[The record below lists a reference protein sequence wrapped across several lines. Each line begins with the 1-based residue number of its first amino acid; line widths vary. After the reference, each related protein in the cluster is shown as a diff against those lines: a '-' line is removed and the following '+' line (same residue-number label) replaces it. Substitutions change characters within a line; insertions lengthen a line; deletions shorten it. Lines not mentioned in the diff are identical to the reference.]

1 MQESTNSSDVLT
13 LVDGSYLLHQGFY
26 AFQSAGL
33 RNPRSEPVGALYGFM
48 LQLERIVQFTDASHM
63 AVMFDSR
70 TASESRKKT
79 LPKYKSNRHCPDEL
93 VHQFQKSQEAL
104 SALGYHWNQSD
115 HYEADDLI
123 ATYARRQPKERA
135 VCIVST
141 DKDLL
146 QLVDDQVTLLS
157 PAGRYATMGK
167 NEVMEKWG
175 VRPDQMGYL
184 IALMGDS
191 ADVIPGVPRIG
202 QKRGAALLQRYE
214 DLEGIMKAAE
224 AGPLD
229 VPGITEQLRQNLLEY
244 GWNAVDLYEKV
255 VKLQDVP
262 LEESHR
268 GALDLLVPTRDG
280 AWRKRVEK
288 WCDQEA
294 FKDVKKMLLD
304 GASRPRKALYKA
316 PPLEETG
323 GFLLISSVKDAER
336 VLKSFHGECYAV
348 SLQVDKLTGSKPRY
362 LFIYGGSELDVGCV
376 GNGKRKVVVDFGAD
390 DSFNDAL
397 VAFWCRNF
405 LADPNFKKVYHC
417 FSELRRCMQS
427 SVESGVDLAAGLQA
441 DTMHM
446 ARLWDP
452 SLEEKR
458 RLQQDA
464 DAYSVQWLAQYIL
477 GPTWRMK
484 QPGLRDR
491 NNREEELIC
500 FNANCSAGIFY
511 LHEALKDLLEK
522 DPRPPTGA
530 TGATGDSGSM
540 WGFYEEHWQRLAKL
554 LSDVELRGMHVNE
567 QRLAEIIQEAET
579 LRERHRSH
587 FCNWATA
594 SIMEKCGKE
603 VCLDALNLNSADQ
616 LRQLFFG
623 SVGAEKEF
631 IGLPITD
638 KEVWTPLS
646 REDLRHKLKPELEEL
661 CREKGCK
668 MAGKK
673 EELIDRLSGL
683 EDPRHNKAKRRMITI
698 PGLGLPHAGPVT
710 KQHGQPQVTLET
722 IQSLMQLEELGSDGV
737 EGVGALW
744 QWRRIESR
752 LSGFLKPLQ
761 SASCEGRVY
770 PQINLNTMTGRV
782 STRNPNLQG
791 EPTGEGEDDLQT
803 LAVRSILAAPPGR
816 RLLVADYAQLELRL
830 VAHLANCSSMIEI
843 LSSGGDIHSR
853 TAYKMFQEV
862 KSAVDQGLVLLDES
876 DTTPDTAR
884 ASQASQ
890 ASLELVKDHFPE
902 LRKKAKT
909 LNFSL
914 LYGKTKYSFAKDW
927 KITEDEAQVFIDRWF
942 QAFPEV
948 KDWMDRAHATYRPE
962 IGGVEGTTL
971 GTILGRFRRL
981 RGPRHR
987 ALRVAGNTPVQGSG
1001 ADVVLSAMV
1010 KAEDSVVLQRL
1021 GFQTVLQI
1029 HDELVLEGPEN
1040 SAEEALGE
1048 LVRIMEDPLP
1058 FKLKVPLK
1066 VDAKQVQTWFDAKA

>member
-1 MQESTNSSDVLT
+1 MQESTTSSNGVLT

-26 AFQSAGL
+26 AFQNAGL

-48 LQLERIVQFTDASHM
+48 LQLERILQFTDASHM

-79 LPKYKSNRHCPDEL
+79 LPKYKSNRHCPNEL

-104 SALGYHWNQSD
+104 NALGYHWNQSD

-123 ATYARRQPKERA
+123 ATYARAQPKERA

-157 PAGRYATMGK
+157 PSGRYATMGK

-224 AGPLD
+224 EGPLD

-244 GWNAVDLYEKV
+244 GWNALDLYEKV

-262 LEESHR
+262 LEESHK
-268 GALDLLVPTRDG
+268 GALDLLVPARDG
-280 AWRKRVEK
+280 AWRKRVEE
-288 WCDQEA
+288 WCDKEA
-294 FKDVKKMLLD
+294 FRDVKKMLLD
-304 GASRPRKALYKA
+304 GASRPRKALYEA
-316 PPLEETG
+316 PPLKESG
-323 GFLLISSVKDAER
+323 DILLISTGEEAER
-336 VLKSFHGECYAV
+336 VLKSLPQRECYAV
-348 SLQVDKLTGSKPRY
+348 SLQVAEDKLRPRY
-362 LFIYGGSELDVGCV
+362 LFIYGGPELDVGCV
-376 GNGKRKVVVDFGAD
+376 GDGKRKVVVDFGAD

-397 VAFWCRNF
+397 AAFWCRF
-405 LADPNFKKVYHC
+405 LSDPNFKKVYHC
-417 FSELRRCMQS
+417 FSELRRCMES
-427 SVESGVDLAAGLQA
+427 FAESGVDLAAGLQA

-458 RLQQDA
+458 RLQQDM

-484 QPGLRDR
+484 QPGLQDST
-491 NNREEELIC
+491 NREEELIR
-500 FNANCSAGIFY
+500 FNADCSAGIFH

-530 TGATGDSGSM
+530 TGASGGSM

-579 LRERHRSH
+579 LQEKHRSH
-587 FCNWATA
+587 FCSWATA

-603 VCLDALNLNSADQ
+603 VCLDALNLNSAHQ

-631 IGLPITD
+631 VGLPIPD
-638 KEVWTPLS
+638 KEAPWTPLN
-646 REDLRHKLKPELEEL
+646 REDLLHKLKPELEEL

-668 MAGKK
+668 MVGKK

-683 EDPRHNKAKRRMITI
+683 EDPRPNKVKRRTINI
-698 PGLGLPHAGPVT
+698 PGLGLPHSGPVT
-710 KQHGQPQVTLET
+710 KQRGQPQVTLET
-722 IQSLMQLEELGSDGV
+722 IQSLMQLEELGTEGS

-744 QWRRIESR
+744 QWRKIESR

-761 SASCEGRVY
+761 LASCEGRVY

-791 EPTGEGEDDLQT
+791 EPTGDIGEGEET

-830 VAHLANCSSMIEI
+830 VAHLADCSSMIEI
-843 LSSGGDIHSR
+843 LESGGDIHSR
-853 TAYKMFQEV
+853 TAYKMFEEV
-862 KSAVDQGLVLLDES
+862 KLAVDQGLVLLDES
-876 DTTPDTAR
+876 DERSDT
-884 ASQASQ
+884 SDTQHT
-890 ASLELVKDHFPE
+890 SLELVKEHFPE

-927 KITEDEAQVFIDRWF
+927 KITEDEAQVFINRWF

-948 KDWMDRAHATYRPE
+948 KDWMDLAHATYRPE
-962 IGGVEGTTL
+962 FAGVEGITL
-971 GTILGRFRRL
+971 GTVLGRFRRL

-1029 HDELVLEGPEN
+1029 HDELVLEGPED

-1066 VDAKQVQTWFDAKA
+1066 VDAKQVQTWQDAKA

>member
-1 MQESTNSSDVLT
+1 MQESTNSSGVLT

-26 AFQSAGL
+26 AFQNADL
-33 RNPRSEPVGALYGFM
+33 RNLRSEPVGALYGFM
-48 LQLERIVQFTDASHM
+48 LQLERILQFTDASHM

-93 VHQFQKSQEAL
+93 VPQFQKSQEAL
-104 SALGYHWNQSD
+104 NALGYHWNQSD

-123 ATYARRQPKERA
+123 ATYARAQPKERA

-146 QLVDDQVTLLS
+146 QLVDDKVTLLS

-167 NEVMEKWG
+167 HEVMEKWG

-224 AGPLD
+224 EGPLD
-229 VPGITEQLRQNLLEY
+229 VPGITEQLRQNLLKY

-262 LEESHR
+262 LEGHK

-280 AWRKRVEK
+280 AWRKRVKE

-294 FKDVKKMLLD
+294 FRDVKKILLD
-304 GASRPRKALYKA
+304 GASGPRKALYNA
-316 PPLEETG
+316 PPLKETG
-323 GFLLISSVKDAER
+323 GILLISSVKEAER
-336 VLKSFHGECYAV
+336 VLKSFPQSECYAV
-348 SLQVDKLTGSKPRY
+348 SLRVAEDKLRPRY
-362 LFIYGGSELDVGCV
+362 LFIYGGPELDVGCV
-376 GNGKRKVVVDFGAD
+376 GDGKRKVVVDFGAD

-397 VAFWCRNF
+397 AAFWCRF
-405 LADPNFKKVYHC
+405 LSDPNFKKVYHC

-458 RLQQDA
+458 RLQQDT

-484 QPGLRDR
+484 QSGQDR
-491 NNREEELIC
+491 HREEELIR
-500 FNANCSAGIFY
+500 FNADCAAGIFH

-522 DPRPPTGA
+522 DPRRG
-530 TGATGDSGSM
+530 TGDSGSM

-579 LRERHRSH
+579 LQEKHRSH
-587 FCNWATA
+587 FCSWATA

-638 KEVWTPLS
+638 QEVWTPLS

-668 MAGKK
+668 MGGKK

-683 EDPRHNKAKRRMITI
+683 EDPRRNKAKRRMITI

-710 KQHGQPQVTLET
+710 KQRGQPQVTLET
-722 IQSLMQLEELGSDGV
+722 IQSLMQQLGTGSAEGSAEGS

-744 QWRRIESR
+744 QWRKIESR

-761 SASCEGRVY
+761 LASCEGRVY

-791 EPTGEGEDDLQT
+791 EPTGEGEET

-830 VAHLANCSSMIEI
+830 VAHLADCLSMIEI
-843 LSSGGDIHSR
+843 LESGGDIHSR
-853 TAYKMFQEV
+853 TAYKMFEEV
-862 KSAVDQGLVLLDES
+862 KLAVDQGLVLLDES
-876 DTTPDTAR
+876 DERSDAQD
-884 ASQASQ
+884 S
-890 ASLELVKDHFPE
+890 ASLELVKEHFPE

-962 IGGVEGTTL
+962 IAGVEGTTL

-1010 KAEDSVVLQRL
+1010 KAEDSVLLQRL

-1029 HDELVLEGPEN
+1029 HDELVLEGPED

-1066 VDAKQVQTWFDAKA
+1066 VDAKQVQTWQDAKA